1 MMHCSLSLPGPNA
14 DYADYADSLRGSHP
28 GVSATSTNEGT
39 GLGILPVVTPSD
51 ACHPEQQLLVIPS
64 GSEGSFVPFSWL
76 VGHETAG
83 WIPRRFAPRDV
94 TLPSAYATVRS
105 EEHVRVGP
113 LNPR

>member
-1 MMHCSLSLPGPNA
+1 MMYCSLSLPGPNA
-14 DYADYADSLRGSHP
+14 DCADSLRGSHA
-28 GVSATSTNEGT
+28 GVFATSRTRGPASEHSR
-39 GLGILPVVTPSD
+39 LSPRAMV
-51 ACHPEQQLLVIPS
+51 VIPS
-64 GSEGSFVPFSWL
+64 GSEGSFVPFSWP

-113 LNPR
+113 RNPR